1 MPAALPLEFRHEIR
15 RSDIKR
21 DAGGERQSELRE
33 HPELLRQQ
41 RPGKRRQCERRTRRE
56 RSAS

>member
-1 MPAALPLEFRHEIR
+1 MPAALALKLGNEIGR
-15 RSDIKR
+15 PDIKR

-33 HPELLRQQ
+33 HAELLREK